1 MWLRDAAQVLRFLVY
16 AGIATFVIT
25 ERSQVGDLSAT
36 NEALRSALTSQFFE
50 TSPTPRKFDDIKNER
65 DVRSWLGW
73 LCNSLHQAGSEQ
85 TYGNPLSLNMH
96 NRVLPRA
103 GACLDVAAMSLSF
116 RRVKLS
122 GNSAA
127 TTTDRFSQL
136 YPLTW
141 MASTIAPGQAGGDV
155 EATSNIRAG
164 NVTWLHTPPCSSCGD
179 AGRSSAEPSLRPWC
193 LPCCHKFKIY
203 LQVHC

>member
-1 MWLRDAAQVLRFLVY
+1 MLRFAVY
-16 AGIATFVIT
+16 AGIATFVIM

-36 NEALRSALTSQFFE
+36 NQALRTALTSHYFE
-50 TSPTPRKFDDIKNER
+50 YSPVPKTFEDIKNEG
-65 DVRSWLGW
+65 DVISWLGW
-73 LCNSLHQAGSEQ
+73 LCKALEQAGSEQ
-85 TYGNPLSLNMH
+85 AYGNPLSLLLH

-103 GACLDVAAMSLSF
+103 GSCLDVSALSLSF

-122 GNSAA
+122 ADSAS

-164 NVTWLHTPPCSSCGD
+164 NVTWMHTPPCSSCGN
-179 AGRSSAEPSLRPWC
+179 AGPLMAL
-193 LPCCHKFKIY
+193 
-203 LQVHC
+203 